1 MNIKQFCL
9 ILIFFFFASFYAIG
23 QSVYSDTSKYISTDN
38 PDLIRIDTI
47 PHQRIIYTSIRD
59 IIKIYGADT
68 AIAIVRR
75 HMLIEVNRVREEN
88 GANPV
93 KFDDALNKS
102 VQWHCEYMADIMN
115 ATHQGF
121 DFSSP
126 EKRAKNH
133 NFKGYNVSENVGFT
147 GFISPTI
154 LTMLQQIMDSPL
166 HFKILIAKRDSAF
179 GFGYKSLYFGQ
190 VFGRI
195 IIGEEKPETI
205 NNEF

>member
-1 MNIKQFCL
+1 MKK
-9 ILIFFFFASFYAIG
+9 ILAIIFVFVYASNYLIG
-23 QSVYSDTSKYISTDN
+23 QTVYSDTSRYISPEN
-38 PDLIRIDTI
+38 SAIIMIDTI
-47 PHQRIIYTSIRD
+47 PHD
-59 IIKIYGADT
+59 IIINISVNKIIEMYGEDT
-68 AIAIVRR
+68 AIAIIRR
-75 HMLIEVNRVREEN
+75 HMLVEVNRIRAEN
-88 GANPV
+88 GANPLQN
-93 KFDDALNKS
+93 DDALNKS
-102 VQWHCEYMADIMN
+102 VQWHCEYMADKMIT
-115 ATHQGF
+115 THQGF